1 MPMQQPLRA
10 RVRNGRI
17 VLDEP
22 TTLPEGTEVDLV
34 LADGGDDLDDQ
45 ERAELEQ
52 AIEEGLA
59 DAREGRHEDASVV
72 MARLRS
78 RRANPVHKAG

>member
-1 MPMQQPLRA
+1 MQPLRA

-34 LADGGDDLDDQ
+34 LADGGDGLDDK
-45 ERAELEQ
+45 ERVELEQ

-72 MARLRS
+72 MARLRA
-78 RRANPVHKAG
+78 RRENSVHKTG